1 MTWAMPANQ
10 DLIPQ
15 PEPEKRIRWAVVVI
29 VSLIALAGMAVLVD
43 MVLR

>member
-15 PEPEKRIRWAVVVI
+15 AEPEKKIRWSVVLI
-29 VSLIALAGMAVLVD
+29 VSLIALAGVAVLVD
-43 MVLR
+43 MILR